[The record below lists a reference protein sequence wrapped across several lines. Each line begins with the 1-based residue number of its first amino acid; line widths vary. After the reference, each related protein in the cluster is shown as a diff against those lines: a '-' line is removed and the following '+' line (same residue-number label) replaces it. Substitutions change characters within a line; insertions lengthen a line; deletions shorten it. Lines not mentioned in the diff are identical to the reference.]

1 MVHSTNRQRLESMRG
16 CIKRMFRRGVLA
28 CVVATGEGDV
38 GRSLRRMDV
47 DRNRVLVLH
56 VNIASRNPQLMA
68 VPTPVPIAMATA
80 TDADSRR
87 DTSGRYWSGLM
98 DHCASPCNFRSSHNV
113 SVGGAVPEIAW
124 FYANSYEGGRESGNR
139 QLHIVRD
146 DEVGLA

>member
-1 MVHSTNRQRLESMRG
+1 
-16 CIKRMFRRGVLA
+16 
-28 CVVATGEGDV
+28 
-38 GRSLRRMDV
+38 MDV

-87 DTSGRYWSGLM
+87 DTAGSYWSGLM
-98 DHCASPCNFRSSHNV
+98 DRCASPCNFRSSHNV
-113 SVGGAVPEIAW
+113 SVGGVVPEIAW
-124 FYANSYEGGRESGNR
+124 FYANSDEGGRESGKR

>member
-1 MVHSTNRQRLESMRG
+1 MRG

-28 CVVATGEGDV
+28 CVVATGEGDA

-56 VNIASRNPQLMA
+56 VNIDSRNPQLMA

-87 DTSGRYWSGLM
+87 DT
-98 DHCASPCNFRSSHNV
+98 
-113 SVGGAVPEIAW
+113 
-124 FYANSYEGGRESGNR
+124 
-139 QLHIVRD
+139 
-146 DEVGLA
+146 

>member
-1 MVHSTNRQRLESMRG
+1 MHGVHHGKHMFHRG
-16 CIKRMFRRGVLA
+16 ASA
-28 CVVATGEGDV
+28 CVVAIGQCDV

-56 VNIASRNPQLMA
+56 VNMASRNPQLMA
-68 VPTPVPIAMATA
+68 APTPVRIARATA

-98 DHCASPCNFRSSHNV
+98 DRCASPCNFRSSHNV
-113 SVGGAVPEIAW
+113 SVCGVVPEIAW
-124 FYANSYEGGRESGNR
+124 LYANSDEGGRESGKR